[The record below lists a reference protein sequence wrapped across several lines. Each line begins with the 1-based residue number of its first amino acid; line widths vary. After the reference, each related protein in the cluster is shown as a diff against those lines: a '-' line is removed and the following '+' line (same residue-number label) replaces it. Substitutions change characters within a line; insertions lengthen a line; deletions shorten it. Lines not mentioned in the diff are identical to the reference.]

1 MRRKSH
7 LKLWRRRNFL
17 LVIPRDKWFLR
28 QLKFNRQVLI
38 NMILK
43 HRENHLRHFW
53 PTSLVRTYFQT
64 YGRWVP
70 LLKRLLKTNQF
81 LSKMQINFRFFFRFD
96 FQAQRLSFLA
106 ITMLIKCFGSHRP
119 THYIHSN
126 STKSCSCENKQ
137 DDLGRILPC
146 LFYRFLHFF
155 FFWLQFNPRR
165 YPRKSELHILSLVM
179 FL

>member
-1 MRRKSH
+1 
-7 LKLWRRRNFL
+7 
-17 LVIPRDKWFLR
+17 
-28 QLKFNRQVLI
+28 
-38 NMILK
+38 MILK

-155 FFWLQFNPRR
+155 FFGFNLTLAGTLEKVNCTSCLWSCFCKLIT
-165 YPRKSELHILSLVM
+165 YRK
-179 FL
+179 